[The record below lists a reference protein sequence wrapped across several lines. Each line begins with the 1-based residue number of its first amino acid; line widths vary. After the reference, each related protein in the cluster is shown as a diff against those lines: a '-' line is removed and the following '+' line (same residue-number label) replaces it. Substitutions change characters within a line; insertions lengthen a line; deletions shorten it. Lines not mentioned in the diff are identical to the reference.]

1 MKSTIFNIK
10 IKIVFSVIQIVLAP
24 IKYFLILLYIIFKK
38 KYSQGYEYF
47 KWMKIDQLINSKS
60 RKLKID
66 GIYNLDERVIEYK
79 WIFNE
84 LKKSK
89 KIFNLLDAG
98 STLNFPQIINKIKL
112 RYKITIQT
120 LYPENYAF
128 YEDGVSYIYED
139 LTKKNFNKNFF
150 DIITC
155 ISTLEHVGYDNSK
168 YNIDSKKTFKKNN
181 SQDYLKVIENFKFSL
196 KKKGLLLITMPYGTY
211 REFNNLQ
218 VFDDRKIKKIINK
231 FNPQKFY
238 LRYATYNNGCWKE
251 CTNKECLSNEK
262 KLKIK
267 YANKNNFE
275 LKSAHSVALI
285 KLIK

>member
-1 MKSTIFNIK
+1 MKSTIFNIRLK
-10 IKIVFSVIQIVLAP
+10 IIFSIVKIVLVP
-24 IKYFLILLYIIFKK
+24 IKYFFISLYFLFKK
-38 KYSQGYEYF
+38 KNSQGYEYF

-89 KIFNLLDAG
+89 KILNLLDAG

-128 YEDGVSYIYED
+128 YEDGVSYIYDD
-139 LTKKNFNKNFF
+139 LTKKNFNRNFF

-168 YNIDSKKTFKKNN
+168 YSINKKKTSSKNN
-181 SQDYLKVIENFKFSL
+181 SQAYLKVIENFKFSL
-196 KKKGLLLITMPYGTY
+196 KKKGLLLITIPYGTH
-211 REFNNLQ
+211 REFDNLQ

-231 FNPQKFY
+231 FNPRKFY
-238 LRYATYNNGCWKE
+238 LRYVTYNNGSWKE
-251 CTNKECLSNEK
+251 CSSKECLINEK
-262 KLKIK
+262 KLKRK
-267 YANKNNFE
+267 YSKKNNFE
-275 LKSAHSVALI
+275 LRSAHSVVLI